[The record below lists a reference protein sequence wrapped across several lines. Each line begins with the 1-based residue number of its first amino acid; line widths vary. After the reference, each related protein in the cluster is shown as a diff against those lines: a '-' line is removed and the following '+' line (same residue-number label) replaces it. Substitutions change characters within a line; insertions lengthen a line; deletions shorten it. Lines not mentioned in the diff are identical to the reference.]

1 MSALDSK
8 HLLIRFQNK
17 SDYLQV
23 LLKET
28 LQVQGRPFRFFRW
41 SIDFSPHEDSPIVPV
56 WLELPGLPVN
66 FFHECMIRSIAG
78 SIGPVLQVD
87 KNTSS
92 LTRSQAARV
101 NVQMD
106 ISKQLP
112 ARVWVGIGANGFW
125 QPVGYPDPPVFCLSC
140 KRFGHQQSTCRRYPP
155 ADQQPTGPAPCQSE
169 ATTHVSEEDESLRRW
184 KEQLLGSVDLESVG
198 EHLEADVKILSF
210 SILSPGRPDV
220 VLPLPMPPNFKG
232 P

>member
-1 MSALDSK
+1 MMQRLHFSQDFIMSALDSK

-41 SIDFSPHEDSPIVPV
+41 SIDFSPHEDSPIVLV

-101 NVQMD
+101 NVQLD

-112 ARVWVGIGANGFW
+112 ARVWVRIGANGFW
-125 QPVGYPDPPVFCLSC
+125 QPVGYTDPPVFCLSC
-140 KRFGHQQSTCRRYPP
+140 KRFGHQQSKCRWYPP

-169 ATTHVSEEDESLRRW
+169 ATTHVYEEDESLRRW

-198 EHLEADVKILSF
+198 GTSSLIHYLLLYVC
-210 SILSPGRPDV
+210 
-220 VLPLPMPPNFKG
+220 
-232 P
+232 